1 MFQSKGF
8 PTGEEP
14 CHDPIKTRVSNSEYI
29 FSITG
34 TGLDFI
40 LALRTHTLDLFVYY
54 WNNEDENL
62 NIFLSFKKLPLKTL
76 SFLV

>member
-29 FSITG
+29 FS
-34 TGLDFI
+34 DESKNVYI
-40 LALRTHTLDLFVYY
+40 LALQ
-54 WNNEDENL
+54 E
-62 NIFLSFKKLPLKTL
+62 LSWRNQ
-76 SFLV
+76 